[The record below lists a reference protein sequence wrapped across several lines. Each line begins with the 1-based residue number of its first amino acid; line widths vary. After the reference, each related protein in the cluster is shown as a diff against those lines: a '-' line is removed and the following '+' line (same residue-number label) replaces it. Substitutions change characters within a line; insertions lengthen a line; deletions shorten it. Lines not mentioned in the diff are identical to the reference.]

1 MPDRSHRHPGWSSP
15 LRRFG
20 ELLRGFLRVWGTT
33 WLLTALGGGACGL
46 VCGGFVSIVVF
57 FITVPAGLYGGVLLG
72 APLGLILAIAFRCW
86 ANPPADPARF
96 SARIQVLGAALAL
109 VAVAYTNALLFGG
122 LVGWSIDR
130 DRRYAALAL
139 LQVANAALSL
149 GVAEI
154 IGRECGFRLARGYLR
169 RLDLPIP
176 SRRRLW
182 SSHLRPRSRR
192 VRVDAHRS

>member
-1 MPDRSHRHPGWSSP
+1 MPDRSHRHPGWSNP

-20 ELLRGFLRVWGTT
+20 ALLVGFLRVWGTT
-33 WLLTALGGGACGL
+33 WLLTALGGAACGL

-57 FITVPAGLYGGVLLG
+57 FFTAPAGLYGGVLLG
-72 APLGLILAIAFRCW
+72 APLGLILAIVFRCW
-86 ANPPADPARF
+86 ADPPADPARF
-96 SARIQVLGAALAL
+96 SDRVQVLGAALAL
-109 VAVAYTNALLFGG
+109 VAVGFTNIHFFGG

-139 LQVANAALSL
+139 LQVANTALSL

-176 SRRRLW
+176 RRRRLW
-182 SSHLRPRSRR
+182 SSRLRSRSLR